1 MAEPVL
7 ITGCASG
14 DFQSLDGVFLARLQP
29 LRDGT
34 LDAPAPTAIIIFHN
48 NDIREIILQRT
59 CHALRCAVRNAEFL
73 RDFLKTD
80 AQTPRGGELGEA
92 QKIVGLRSEEHTS
105 EIQSLLR
112 ISYAGFCV
120 KKKKTYYT

>member
-48 NDIREIILQRT
+48 NEIREIILQRT
-59 CHALRCAVRNAEFL
+59 CHALRCAVRNDEFL
-73 RDFLKTD
+73 RDLLKTD
-80 AQTPRGGELGEA
+80 AQTPRGGEL
-92 QKIVGLRSEEHTS
+92 RSEAS
-105 EIQSLLR
+105 R
-112 ISYAGFCV
+112 AGKECV
-120 KKKKTYYT
+120 STCRSRWSQYH

>member
-1 MAEPVL
+1 MRISDWSSDVCSSDLPGMAEPVL

-14 DFQSLDGVFLARLQP
+14 DFQSFDGVFLARLQP

-59 CHALRCAVRNAEFL
+59 CHALRCAVRTADFL

-80 AQTPRGGELGEA
+80 AQTP
-92 QKIVGLRSEEHTS
+92 QSEEHTS
-105 EIQSLLR
+105 ELQSLMRL
-112 ISYAGFCV
+112 
-120 KKKKTYYT
+120 

>member
-59 CHALRCAVRNAEFL
+59 CHALGCAVRNAEFL

-80 AQTPRGGELGEA
+80 AKKPRGGELGEA
-92 QKIVGLRSEEHTS
+92 HMTVGVGESHYTSLSEMGT
-105 EIQSLLR
+105 LD
-112 ISYAGFCV
+112 C
-120 KKKKTYYT
+120 

>member
-1 MAEPVL
+1 MCHRPGMVGPVF
-7 ITGCASG
+7 ITWCAIG
-14 DFQSLDGVFLARLQP
+14 DFQCLDCVFLARWRP
-29 LRDGT
+29 LREGT

-80 AQTPRGGELGEA
+80 AQTPRGGELSEA
-92 QKIVGLRSEEHTS
+92 QKIVGLGESHYTSMS
-105 EIQSLLR
+105 EIDTL
-112 ISYAGFCV
+112 AC
-120 KKKKTYYT
+120 